1 MILSLNPQQFLAVYN
16 SVTINSSLT
25 SQEVKS
31 KMELILLD
39 ALSQIDDSKNQN
51 KFDHWIKQEKEK
63 VSSLENELKMIKLS
77 KSPLEISSDDGLPYR
92 PVV

>member
-16 SVTINSSLT
+16 SVATNSSLT

-51 KFDHWIKQEKEK
+51 KFDNWIKREKEK
-63 VSSLENELKMIKLS
+63 VHVLQSELKTLNS
-77 KSPLEISSDDGLPYR
+77 SVSDDGLPF
-92 PVV
+92 PPKEGI

>member
-16 SVTINSSLT
+16 CVTINSSVTL
-25 SQEVKS
+25 QEVKS

-51 KFDHWIKQEKEK
+51 KFDNWIKREKEK
-63 VSSLENELKMIKLS
+63 VQVLQSELKTLN
-77 KSPLEISSDDGLPYR
+77 SSVCDDGLPF
-92 PVV
+92 PPKEGI